1 MSAALWPALAGL
13 AAAVA
18 PLAGTYD
25 GGQTEMATK
34 LRLVADGSFQFVLS
48 YGALD
53 EMAKG
58 RWVEKDGRVLLTTEP
73 ARKPPAFTAVKDIPA
88 PPGQLFVTLADPDL
102 LQGAPVT
109 VVVTYA
115 DSDQPSFV
123 EAGEDGRVPLDAGR
137 TVVAIV
143 PDLPVYPLPLAPYRL
158 TPGGHRVTFRFDMND
173 FGIAGF
179 AAEPLQIEGG
189 DLLMR
194 RHDRL
199 IRFRRV
205 GE

>member
-1 MSAALWPALAGL
+1 MSLALALL
-13 AAAVA
+13 AAAS

-25 GGQTEMATK
+25 GGQTEMATQ
-34 LRLVADGSFQFVLS
+34 LRLVDDGTFQFALS

-53 EMAKG
+53 EIAKG
-58 RWVEKDGRVLLTTEP
+58 RWTERDGKVLLTTEP
-73 ARKPPAFTAVKDIPA
+73 APKPPAFTVVKDEPA
-88 PPGQLFVTLADPDL
+88 PAGQLFVTLADPEL

-123 EAGEDGRVPLDAGR
+123 EAGEDGRVPIDQAR
-137 TVVAIV
+137 NVVAIV

-158 TPGGHRVTFRFDMND
+158 APGGHRVTFRFDLND

-179 AAEPLQIEGG
+179 AAEPLQIEDGE
-189 DLLMR
+189 LLMR

-199 IRFRRV
+199 IRFRRM